1 MTLQDFHYLSFIER
15 LNVVK
20 EFGELADNY
29 ISKTENIRCFSVHK
43 FFVEVV
49 YNTEMT
55 HIIDI
60 RGFETG
66 MTLDKYVINF
76 NGGNNRKK

>member
-1 MTLQDFHYLSFIER
+1 MTLQDFDYLTFIEK
-15 LNVVK
+15 LNVIK

-43 FFVEVV
+43 FFVEVI
-49 YNTEMT
+49 YNAEMT

-60 RGFETG
+60 RGFESG
-66 MTLDKYVINF
+66 ITLDKYVINF
-76 NGGNNRKK
+76 NKYNNRF